1 MRAIPVT
8 DRARTNNPSIVAPR
22 LQASYCVVTRT
33 LAISALAMLIT
44 SLERLPI
51 IELEATARRRLATPG
66 LRETNC
72 LPHRE
77 KLLER

>member
-33 LAISALAMLIT
+33 LAMCACHADHFRPLQNVVA
-44 SLERLPI
+44 
-51 IELEATARRRLATPG
+51 EARQ
-66 LRETNC
+66 
-72 LPHRE
+72 
-77 KLLER
+77 